1 VRVTSLLDAGPAP
14 ARAATRR
21 EFLALLGAAGLLTAC
36 GAPQA
41 PAPAAATR
49 PHDGAYGRVELP
61 TAPQRVVTMYA
72 TDTDVALVLGLPLVG
87 AYATAAGAF
96 PPYQADRLTGVPP
109 VATWPDPDYEA
120 IAALAPDLVLHG
132 DGYNTPEH
140 GPALAA
146 IAPVLALPEE
156 LAAPSRWRPRLAEVA
171 ALLGREDAA
180 AAFVAA
186 HDERAAALRER
197 VQGRWG
203 GATVAYIGPI
213 EPGVLY
219 VAQADMQTHL
229 TLSEDLGMPLA
240 SVVPA
245 TVETRRT
252 DISYEEIGLLA
263 DVDVILLRVNPRA
276 DTVEPDRDASLAI
289 TASPLWADLPAARAG
304 AVFEIPGDLFYA
316 SPLTA
321 EANLDWA
328 ERNLLA

>member
-1 VRVTSLLDAGPAP
+1 MMLVED
-14 ARAATRR
+14 ATRR

-36 GAPQA
+36 ATPG
-41 PAPAAATR
+41 PAPVAATR

-72 TDTDVALVLGLPLVG
+72 TDTDVALVLGLPLAG
-87 AYATAAGAF
+87 AYAGAPGAF
-96 PPYQADRLTGVPP
+96 APYQAERLTGVTP
-109 VATWPDPDYEA
+109 VTTWPDPDYES
-120 IAALAPDLVLHG
+120 IAALGPDLVLHI
-132 DGYNTPEH
+132 DGYYSPEH
-140 GPALAA
+140 RETLTG

-156 LAAPSRWRPRLAEVA
+156 LAGASEWRPRLAEVA

-180 AAFVAA
+180 AAFVAGY
-186 HDERAAALRER
+186 DERAAALRER
-197 VQGRWG
+197 VQARWG

-213 EPGVLY
+213 EPGVFY
-219 VAQADMQTHL
+219 VAQATMQTHQ

-276 DTVEPDRDASLAI
+276 DTVEPDAGASRAI
-289 TASPLWADLPAARAG
+289 TSSPLWAGLPAAQAG
-304 AVFEIPGDLFYA
+304 AVFEIPGDLFYS